1 MHDFKKLIV
10 YNEAN
15 ELALGLYSLTEK
27 FPKNELYRIVDQIRR
42 AATSIG
48 ANIAEGAGRNT
59 DKDFSKFL
67 FNSLGSLNEV
77 EHFLFLSKELGYISG
92 EQHEK
97 YFAKIRSLAG
107 KIRSLIDH
115 FSAIY

>member
-27 FPKNELYRIVDQIRR
+27 FPKNELYRVVDQIRR

-48 ANIAEGAGRNT
+48 ANVIEAKGSSSR
-59 DKDFSKFL
+59 KDFTNDFHYALKSANETKYWL
-67 FNSLGSLNEV
+67 ELIRDSQKVDESDVSSLLDEV
-77 EHFLFLSKELGYISG
+77 EQI
-92 EQHEK
+92 
-97 YFAKIRSLAG
+97 AKILASSIITLRS
-107 KIRSLIDH
+107 KK
-115 FSAIY
+115 